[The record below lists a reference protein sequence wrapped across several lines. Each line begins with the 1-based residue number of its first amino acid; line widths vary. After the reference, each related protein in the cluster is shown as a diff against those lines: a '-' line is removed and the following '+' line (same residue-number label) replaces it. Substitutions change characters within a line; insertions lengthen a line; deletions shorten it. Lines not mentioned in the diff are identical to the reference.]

1 MIKATMD
8 EISEQSWLEGFSP
21 AQRWDEE
28 ATKRALDAL
37 FCTTRQY
44 RSSQAFSSLLKF
56 VSRFRFYSPYNS
68 MLLHVQMPGAQYV
81 APAHRWSRDY
91 DRTIKA
97 NARPLVILQPMGPV
111 MFVFDVSDTLPGEK
125 NIPLPP
131 EVEHPF
137 ETAKGHVTTEL
148 AQTFENAKRD
158 GIQIVKRKDGSQ
170 SAGSI
175 QSVAK
180 NGMPHQQFRSGWD
193 ENRKPIFVEVLVRYC
208 IVINENLSREAQYA
222 TLIHELAHLYCGHLG
237 TPNKKWWPDRRGLDK
252 QVMEFEAESISYL
265 ICKRLG
271 IESTSDQYLALYM
284 KLNQE
289 VPSISFECVMK
300 VSGLIEQMGN
310 QHLKP
315 RKDKE

>member
-1 MIKATMD
+1 MD
-8 EISEQSWLEGFSP
+8 EISEQIWLDGFSP
-21 AQRWDEE
+21 AQQWDEG
-28 ATKRALDAL
+28 ATKRALDEL
-37 FCTTRQY
+37 FSGTRQY
-44 RSSQAFSSLLKF
+44 RSSQAFSNLLKF

-81 APAHRWSRDY
+81 APAYRWLRNY
-91 DRTIKA
+91 DRTIKP

-137 ETAKGHVTTEL
+137 ETAKGRVTTEL
-148 AQTFENAKRD
+148 DRTIENAKRD
-158 GIQIVKRKDGSQ
+158 GICVKKSKEGSQ

-175 QSVAK
+175 RPVTENSLPSQEFIIGRDQ
-180 NGMPHQQFRSGWD
+180 NG
-193 ENRKPIFVEVLVRYC
+193 EPIVVYIPVRYC
-208 IVINENLSREAQYA
+208 IIINENLSPEAQYA
-222 TLIHELAHLYCGHLG
+222 TLVHELAHLYCGHLG
-237 TPNKKWWPDRRGLDK
+237 TPNQKWWPDRRGLNN
-252 QVMEFEAESISYL
+252 QVREFETESISFL

-271 IESTSDQYLALYM
+271 IESPSYQYLALYM
-284 KLNQE
+284 KLNKE
-289 VPSISFECVMK
+289 VPRISFECLMK
-300 VSGLIEQMGN
+300 VSGLIEQMGR